1 MSGRLSKDYW
11 LLWAGS
17 AVSNLGDGVRLAA
30 LPLLAAT
37 LTRDPF
43 PISLVTAITVAPWL
57 LLGLFIGPVI
67 DRKDRRKL
75 MMWGQFVRSAVV
87 AGFAVVVA
95 LDLATMTH
103 IYVVAAIIGLGEVVV
118 DSSSQAAIPMLAED
132 ADLEKAN
139 GRMIAAH
146 LVFENFVGSPI
157 GAVLFVVAAAIPFGA
172 DAATYLAGGLL
183 IAVISTPLQ
192 EPKEARESSIA
203 ADITEGLRFVWN
215 YPLLRGLALA
225 VALAGVAIGLGHSIL
240 VLYSLEILEMAE
252 EGYGLLLAVAA
263 AGGFIGS
270 MSAGRVA
277 MRLGR
282 RGALLLGA
290 LLMILSQLLLGIAP
304 GVIVAGLGVLLT
316 GLGRTMFAVVGQS
329 IRQRATPDRLLG
341 RVVTSF
347 RMIAVGGLPLG
358 AVAGGLIAA
367 ATTLRVPFLIGAALG
382 IGFTLVTYRVA
393 TTERI
398 RAVGSL

>member
-95 LDLATMTH
+95 LDQATMTH

-240 VLYSLEILEMAE
+240 VLYALEILEMAE